1 MKINHDVT
9 FIHSFLNNCGSNEK
23 GTQGDAWRLSPRNS
37 EKERK
42 IFSKLETERNF
53 LNFIKGMHEKPTANI
68 NVKI

>member
-42 IFSKLETERNF
+42 IQRRY
-53 LNFIKGMHEKPTANI
+53 I
-68 NVKI
+68 NYECKKIN